1 MTRQIPVTQARA
13 ELSDLVS
20 RVAFSGERVSLTRH
34 GKSVA
39 ALVSAADLSRLEAL
53 DEATSGETAPR
64 GPADRGDVDREQVPG
79 HAAGTG
85 ETGTSGTETTDDDAA
100 DHPERVGLSPVRL
113 DPVGPTEAPIRRG
126 FGIAAEHRP
135 AEHRPAERHSAEQRG
150 TEHRVAAE
158 HRHPPAG

>member
-85 ETGTSGTETTDDDAA
+85 ETGTSGTETTDDDVA

-113 DPVGPTEAPIRRG
+113 DPVGPIRRG

>member
-79 HAAGTG
+79 HTAGTG

-135 AEHRPAERHSAEQRG
+135 AERHSAEQRG

>member
-53 DEATSGETAPR
+53 DEAGADTRTA
-64 GPADRGDVDREQVPG
+64 D
-79 HAAGTG
+79 TG
-85 ETGTSGTETTDDDAA
+85 TTDDGVG
-100 DHPERVGLSPVRL
+100 DHPERVDLSPARL
-113 DPVGPTEAPIRRG
+113 DPVTPAETPAHRR
-126 FGIAAEHRP
+126 FGIAAEHR
-135 AEHRPAERHSAEQRG
+135 
-150 TEHRVAAE
+150 
-158 HRHPPAG
+158 HPPMG

>member
-64 GPADRGDVDREQVPG
+64 GDVDREQVPG

-113 DPVGPTEAPIRRG
+113 DPVGPTETPIRRG

-135 AEHRPAERHSAEQRG
+135 AEQRG

-158 HRHPPAG
+158 HRHPPAR